1 MWSIQKQLWQ
11 HFIDQWGHG
20 YIWKYC
26 KKLDP
31 NVPVKDQLDFLPDK
45 VQVQVTLRG
54 SHLMLPAIHVLL
66 LIRLS
71 GVIQMFVMYHLC
83 WTGDTCIVTNTRLS
97 GVIQMFVMYHLCW
110 RAERV
115 LVGLQMWVLSMC
127 ASEVNIK
134 SSPSCQKITKPCW
147 TIVLT
152 VANSLNTEKL

>member
-83 WTGDTCIVTNTRLS
+83 W
-97 GVIQMFVMYHLCW
+97 

-152 VANSLNTEKL
+152 VANSLKTEKTLAIALKMALKSAWK